1 MRPWESL
8 VRFSHSWTL
17 APLLKDRDPC
27 MQKEQAQWTPSN
39 LVSLLGP
46 QEMAGHVLRQHVGD
60 QGLVPTSHLV
70 DPFFL
75 VMDLDLPQEQCSCQF
90 FHLQAEVR

>member
-1 MRPWESL
+1 MCADRIGSMG
-8 VRFSHSWTL
+8 H
-17 APLLKDRDPC
+17 PL
-27 MQKEQAQWTPSN
+27 N

-46 QEMAGHVLRQHVGD
+46 QEMAGHMLRQHVGD
-60 QGLVPTSHLV
+60 QGLIPTSHLV
-70 DPFFL
+70 DTFFL